1 MKRTPSSGSSCNAL
15 MRHLH
20 VHAMMTSKVVHL
32 PRCLG
37 TKLRREAT
45 SLGPK
50 KKQRCSRLMGSLC
63 LWLCFPLRIRD
74 GCVKFEVGFLHSRAP
89 YTTLE
94 WGKVPLRHRRF
105 RLRLS
110 WISLCRIRRSCCD
123 SIGGRK
129 WNRHT
134 WAALPIICIHRLV

>member
-74 GCVKFEVGFLHSRAP
+74 GCVKFEVVAFKSSLHYNGVREGSFGPRAISAKGFHESVAHAENE
-89 YTTLE
+89 TATLD
-94 WGKVPLRHRRF
+94 PRY
-105 RLRLS
+105 LS
-110 WISLCRIRRSCCD
+110 LAFV
-123 SIGGRK
+123 G
-129 WNRHT
+129 
-134 WAALPIICIHRLV
+134 